1 MRFIRYRASGEETW
15 GEVHEQEV
23 RRLGPSPPW
32 EAKPKTRGRA
42 HLDHVTLLAPARPT
56 KIVAIGLNYRDH
68 AEEMGVSL
76 PGEPLLF
83 LKPPSAIVGPEGQI
97 VLPEVSSRVDYEGEL
112 GVVIGRRTKGV
123 SPEEARGS
131 VFGYTCVNDVTAR
144 DLQAK
149 DGQWSRAKGF
159 DTFACV
165 GPAIETSI
173 DPSNLA
179 IETWLN
185 GERVQ
190 ASRTDQLIFDVFAL
204 VSYVS
209 HVMTLEPGD
218 IISTGT
224 PSGVGALAPGD
235 VVEVR
240 IEGVGTLRN
249 TAARPASAGA

>member
-1 MRFIRYRASGEETW
+1 MRFIRYRASGEDAW
-15 GEVHEQEV
+15 GKVEDQAVQS
-23 RRLGPSPPW
+23 LGSAPPW
-32 EAKPKTRGRA
+32 ESRKPAGRTA
-42 HLDHVTLLAPARPT
+42 HLDHVTLLAPALPS

-68 AEEMGVSL
+68 AGEMGAPL
-76 PGEPLLF
+76 PEEPLLF
-83 LKPPSAIVGPEGQI
+83 LKPPSAVAGPEAEI
-97 VLPEVSSRVDYEGEL
+97 VLPEAAQRVDYEGEL
-112 GVVIGRRTKGV
+112 AVVIGVRTKDV
-123 SPEEARGS
+123 TPAEARKRI
-131 VFGYTCVNDVTAR
+131 FGYTCMNDVTAR

-165 GPAIETSI
+165 GPAIETAA
-173 DPSNLA
+173 DPGNLA

-185 GERVQ
+185 GARVQ

-209 HVMTLEPGD
+209 RVMTLEPGD

-224 PSGVGALAPGD
+224 PAGVGPIAPGD

-249 TAARPASAGA
+249 TAIKA